1 LVQTID
7 CGTQTLA
14 TLVGVIKEAA
24 LVKTAKKAL
33 PEGLFEEVD
42 NLPGFELEH
51 KSKYYAHLVGNPD
64 IATVFMSLP
73 LLYKITWVT
82 TFVNERC

>member
-33 PEGLFEEVD
+33 PDGLFEEVD
-42 NLPGFELEH
+42 NLIGFELEH
-51 KSKYYAHLVGNPD
+51 KSKYYAHLVANPNTV
-64 IATVFMSLP
+64 IAFMSLP
-73 LLYKITWVT
+73 SLYKIT
-82 TFVNERC
+82 

>member
-1 LVQTID
+1 VRRKQETNY
-7 CGTQTLA
+7 
-14 TLVGVIKEAA
+14 
-24 LVKTAKKAL
+24 
-33 PEGLFEEVD
+33 GLFEEVD

-51 KSKYYAHLVGNPD
+51 KSKYYAHLAANPD
-64 IATVFMSLP
+64 IASTFMSLP